1 MKMIL
6 TNILDAFVFKDLN
19 VYVYK
24 DMDELRTCTRCTKNM
39 ELQYFLINRKGE
51 HYKCCKDCNNKRYDW
66 NQKPEI
72 KEYAKQYYQEHKEHT
87 IQRNR
92 QWRQTNKDILTETV
106 VCEICGA
113 ETHRCSQTKHKKTK
127 KCKEALKLNMNSH
140 I

>member
-1 MKMIL
+1 ME
-6 TNILDAFVFKDLN
+6 
-19 VYVYK
+19 
-24 DMDELRTCTRCTKNM
+24 ELRTCTKCNKTM
-39 ELQYFLINRKGE
+39 ELQYFSMNFKGE
-51 HYKCCKDCNNKRYDW
+51 HYKRCPICINKLSVRR
-66 NQKPEI
+66 QKPEV
-72 KEYAKQYYQEHKEHT
+72 KENAKQYYQEHKEHT

-92 QWRQTNKDILTETV
+92 QWRQTNKDILTEKV